1 LEMKV
6 AEHSVGTPS
15 SHHFDDVGVDTSAE
29 EGHGATCAKGT
40 GIDIGRVET
49 MRSGGGSDANGGGDK
64 GRGDVGCAGG
74 GVDLVEGRGHRGSM
88 RAEVEEATSEGDN
101 GTCQGMATAPVG
113 QYFATDHVFLGGEL
127 ELSTGGTH

>member
-1 LEMKV
+1 MEMKV
-6 AEHSVGTPS
+6 AEHSVRKPS

-64 GRGDVGCAGG
+64 RRGDGGFAGG
-74 GVDLVEGRGHRGSM
+74 CVDVVEGRERGSAV
-88 RAEVEEATSEGDN
+88 RT
-101 GTCQGMATAPVG
+101 
-113 QYFATDHVFLGGEL
+113 
-127 ELSTGGTH
+127 